1 MPHAPAL
8 RAVAVVALTVAL
20 AAAFGCAPA
29 QPTGATSVAQPAPP
43 PAAKGRSG
51 SRSKSAAG
59 SAASGGGAA
68 SAAARPGVAVGS
80 TSSGGSIVSSGP
92 GPAVVDSGP
101 SADARA
107 VLASIPEPLSPSER
121 VPPPPEGEG
130 GAAATVVGAG
140 SATSAT
146 APAGRAGAAAGASG
160 AAAGANAGATAGAN
174 AAAGAAAATAAAHTD
189 SAGSAGADTAS
200 AVAASDSLVPVPAP
214 TEPLG
219 ERRENFARS
228 LSDTTPAAPPAAAPA
243 QARPDSCW
251 RLQVAAPPSKQEA
264 DLRRQAAESVL
275 LVPFVVEHEKQRYKV
290 RNRDCL
296 TRDAADRLRRRAIQ
310 SGFSGSFPVVEVKK

>member
-1 MPHAPAL
+1 M
-8 RAVAVVALTVAL
+8 
-20 AAAFGCAPA
+20 
-29 QPTGATSVAQPAPP
+29 
-43 PAAKGRSG
+43 
-51 SRSKSAAG
+51 
-59 SAASGGGAA
+59 
-68 SAAARPGVAVGS
+68 
-80 TSSGGSIVSSGP
+80 
-92 GPAVVDSGP
+92 
-101 SADARA
+101 
-107 VLASIPEPLSPSER
+107 LASIPEPLSPSER

-146 APAGRAGAAAGASG
+146 SPAGRAGAAAGASG
-160 AAAGANAGATAGAN
+160 AAASANAGAAAGASGATGASGGAGASGAAGASAAAGASGAAGAG

-228 LSDTTPAAPPAAAPA
+228 LSDTTPAASPPAAPA